1 MSKPAL
7 LVETDG
13 KIVNSGVEGVGT
25 VFQIQKK
32 KGRRM
37 PLRQAVLWLVNEPPP
52 FVTQPGE
59 HLKFVSLRVEL

>member
-1 MSKPAL
+1 MSKTAL

-32 KGRRM
+32 KGGRM
-37 PLRQAVLWLVNEPPP
+37 PLRQAVLWLANEPPR
-52 FVTQPGE
+52 
-59 HLKFVSLRVEL
+59 S